1 MFPSVRALRRSLRLP
16 TLLMCLPS
24 CAFPGGPP
32 IQSLAEEINA
42 TAVRAD
48 VLVVPGDELA
58 VRFVYKTDWNHEA
71 LVLADGTAT
80 FQVVGTMPV
89 AGLSVT
95 EVASRLQTAYSKQIT
110 NAELSVAVKTPAA
123 RTVSVLG
130 EVARPGVVPIP
141 PDGHLTLVQA
151 IAIAGGQLKASAHT
165 GSTLLVRWDAAHGRQ
180 IAWTIDARPK
190 HWGEAQTVFLQPYDV
205 VYIPNTPID
214 EVDIWVDNYIRR
226 LIPVPFVWTP

>member
-1 MFPSVRALRRSLRLP
+1 MFPSVRAARRSLRLLALF
-16 TLLMCLPS
+16 TCMS
-24 CAFPGGPP
+24 ACALPGGPP

-42 TAVRAD
+42 TATPAD

-71 LVLADGTAT
+71 LVLSDGTAT
-80 FQVVGTMPV
+80 FQVVGAMRV

-95 EVASRLQTAYSKQIT
+95 DVASRLQAEYTKQIT

-130 EVARPGVVPIP
+130 EVARPGAVPIP
-141 PDGHLTLVQA
+141 PDGRLTLVQA

-165 GSTLLVRWDAAHGRQ
+165 GSTLLVRWDAERGRQ
-180 IAWTIDARPK
+180 VAWTIDARPK
-190 HWGEAQTVFLQPYDV
+190 HWGEAKTVFLQPYDV

-226 LIPVPFVWTP
+226 LVPLPFVWSP